1 MTIRE
6 GFEKALAYYQSVN
19 DTEMV
24 EFFEKR
30 LEQNAKK
37 STAERKPTAKQI
49 ENSLFKD
56 DIVAFMEKGVVY
68 TSAELTK
75 SVPSIVAA
83 GVTGA
88 RVTALLTQLSKAGKI
103 NRTEEKGKHFY
114 SIG

>member
-24 EFFEKR
+24 DFFEKR

-68 TSAELTK
+68 ASADIVK
-75 SVPSIVAA
+75 NVPSIVAA
-83 GVTGA
+83 GVTSA
-88 RVTALLTQLSKAGKI
+88 RVTAMLTQLFKDGRI
-103 NRTEEKGKHFY
+103 NRTEERGKHYY
-114 SIG
+114 SLA